1 MEFAT
6 NVIRPNVS
14 SKNQV
19 SSSLWFCG
27 SLLIKRIGQSK
38 GENQKVQETKHFGSN
53 GGNAKKKKER
63 NPQFLEKRPT
73 NKDVSYVSKTNPEE
87 TQF

>member
-1 MEFAT
+1 MEGM
-6 NVIRPNVS
+6 
-14 SKNQV
+14 Q
-19 SSSLWFCG
+19 
-27 SLLIKRIGQSK
+27 
-38 GENQKVQETKHFGSN
+38 
-53 GGNAKKKKER
+53 KKKKER

>member
-53 GGNAKKKKER
+53 GGNAKKKK
-63 NPQFLEKRPT
+63 
-73 NKDVSYVSKTNPEE
+73 
-87 TQF
+87 